1 MPNSITTLKDYFA
14 RHNGLQRLN
23 RFDVSFSGLPGGVS
37 DFVDSENFYPVN
49 YASIGSRLIDGIADN
64 LAGYGSGRIQPRS
77 QKFSGGVMLAFAISN
92 DNHLLKMFQSWF
104 NYLYSG
110 SRLSASG
117 GGNLGAR
124 FVVPFY
130 NEAVFPATMKIRA
143 LDPNGEVNTTFT
155 FYEVMPVETQP
166 LEFTMLKNN
175 DYLNYQVLIN
185 FREYLQS

>member
-1 MPNSITTLKDYFA
+1 MPNTITTLKDYFS

-23 RFDVSFSGLPGGVS
+23 RFDVSFSGLPGGVQNY
-37 DFVDSENFYPVN
+37 VDSQNFYPVN

-64 LAGYGSGRIQPRS
+64 LSGYGSGRIQPRS

-92 DNHLLKMFQSWF
+92 DNHLLKMFQAWF

-110 SRLSASG
+110 SRLSPS
-117 GGNLGAR
+117 GNLGAR

-130 NEAVFPATMKIRA
+130 NDSVFPATMTIRA
-143 LDPNGEVNTTFT
+143 LNPNGDVNTTFT

-166 LEFTMLKNN
+166 IEFTMLKNN